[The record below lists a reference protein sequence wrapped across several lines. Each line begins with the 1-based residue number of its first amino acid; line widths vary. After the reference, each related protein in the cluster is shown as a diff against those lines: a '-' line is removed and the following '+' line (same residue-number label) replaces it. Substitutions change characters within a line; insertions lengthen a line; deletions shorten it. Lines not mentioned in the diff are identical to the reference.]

1 MVGLILNRN
10 DKKGRISHTDFWLRL
25 ILLLYAVIGLTYA
38 LVTPVFEASD
48 ELWHYPMIR
57 HLADGNPLPVQV
69 FDPALAGPW
78 KQQASQPPLY
88 YYLGA
93 ALTFWI
99 DASDMEQVRWENPH
113 VDNGLITVD
122 GNINLTIHDP
132 DWNPWQGT
140 LLAVRLVRV
149 FSLLLGLATVYLTY
163 LIAREVVPDR
173 PEIVLGST
181 AATAFL
187 PMFLFI
193 SGAVN
198 NDNLIIPLAALTL
211 YLLIRVVGGGQPVPT
226 AWQWLGDNW
235 QTWLLI
241 GVVVGLGALTKI
253 SGVGLLPLVWGT
265 AVMAAWR
272 ASDRQ
277 VTLSN
282 CWRWLAAGTG
292 RWLLALLP
300 ALLIAGWWYAR
311 NVILYD
317 DWRGWSAFI
326 AVLGQRAQPAS
337 LAQLWGERRGFMMSY
352 WGLFGGVNVPMAMWI
367 YAALNTA
374 VIVASGGFVI
384 YMATSV
390 REWQSTN
397 GWRSL
402 RSAPITTLLE
412 IVQRHFPLIVCLL
425 WVSAVIYGLIDWTT
439 TTWSSQ
445 GRLVFSALPVLQI
458 LWVMGLVRW
467 LPLRFSRVLV
477 GLLAGFMAVIA
488 FLAPWLWIRPAYQ
501 PERYAPPQT
510 AAISSSQAEFGN
522 RLRLTGYTVIESMGN
537 TPVTPGDFVDV
548 TLTWKVLAPIVDNWS
563 VFVHLNDPVIGVPIA
578 QRDMYHGQGLQPTS
592 LLKPGQE
599 LTTFYRLQVP
609 KTAVSPAELE
619 LAVGLYDFDTGE
631 RVALVSGQD
640 AFVLAQLPLAAAS
653 GQFPNA
659 LSVNFHNELELVGYS
674 LSSRQTQP
682 GELIDLTLYVRPLR
696 PLTTD
701 YTFFAQILADDATR
715 WAAVDLPLPTSEWVE
730 GDIQTI
736 TLPLTLAD
744 ETPSGVYPLILG
756 MYTRPNDSWIQRL
769 QLVAEDGRITQE
781 DYLRLTM
788 VGVSQSP

>member
-1 MVGLILNRN
+1 ME
-10 DKKGRISHTDFWLRL
+10 KKWLRL
-25 ILLLYAVIGLTYA
+25 ILLLYGIIGLTYA

-57 HLADGNPLPVQV
+57 HLADGNRLPVQV

-122 GNINLTIHDP
+122 GNINLTVHDP
-132 DWNPWQGT
+132 DWSPWQGT

-149 FSLLLGLATVYLTY
+149 FSLFLGLATVYMTN

-173 PEIVLGST
+173 PEIALGAT

-211 YLLIRVVGGGQPVPT
+211 FLLIRVVGGGQPMAA
-226 AWQWLGDNW
+226 AWQWIEDNR

-241 GVVVGLGALTKI
+241 GVVVGLAALTKI
-253 SGVGLLPLVWGT
+253 SGVGLLPLVWST

-272 ASDRQ
+272 ESDRQ

-282 CWRWLAAGTG
+282 CLRWLAAGTG

-300 ALLIAGWWYAR
+300 VLLIAGWWYGR
-311 NVILYD
+311 NMILYD

-326 AVLGQRAQPAS
+326 SVLGQRAQPAT
-337 LAQLWGERRGFMMSY
+337 LAQLWGERRGFMMSF
-352 WGLFGGVNVPMAMWI
+352 WGLFGGVNVPMAMWV

-374 VIVASGGFVI
+374 VIIAAGGFVI
-384 YMATSV
+384 HVATSV
-390 REWQSTN
+390 REWYAT
-397 GWRSL
+397 GEWRFM
-402 RSAPITTLLE
+402 RRAPITALLD
-412 IVQRHFPLIVCLL
+412 IIQRHFPLIVCLL

-445 GRLVFSALPVLQI
+445 GRLVFSALPALQI
-458 LWVMGLVRW
+458 LFVMGLARW
-467 LPLRFSRVLV
+467 LPLRFSRLLV
-477 GLLAGFMAVIA
+477 GLLAGFLAIIA
-488 FLAPWLWIRPAYQ
+488 FLAPWVWIRPAYQ

-510 AAISSSQAEFGN
+510 AATTPTHADFGN
-522 RLRLTGYTVIESMGN
+522 GLRLTGYAATGPQTDN
-537 TPVTPGDFVDV
+537 TAVMPGDFVDV
-548 TLTWKVLAPIVDNWS
+548 ILTWELLAPIAHNWS

-609 KTAVSPAELE
+609 ETAVSPTELK
-619 LAVGLYDFDTGE
+619 LTVGLYDFGTGE
-631 RVALVSGQD
+631 RIALDNGQD
-640 AFVLAQLPLAAAS
+640 TFMLAQLPLAADP
-653 GQFPNA
+653 GQYPNA
-659 LSVNFHNELELVGYS
+659 LSINFHNEFELVGYS
-674 LSSRQTQP
+674 PSSRQIQP
-682 GELIDLTLYVRPLR
+682 GEAIDLTLYVRPLR
-696 PLTTD
+696 SLTTD
-701 YTFFAQILADDATR
+701 YTFFAQILGDDATR
-715 WAAVDLPLPTSEWVE
+715 WAGVDLPLPTSQWAE
-730 GDIQTI
+730 GEIQAI
-736 TLPLTLAD
+736 TLPLLLAD
-744 ETPSGVYPLILG
+744 ETPGGIYPLILG
-756 MYTRPNDSWIQRL
+756 MYTRPHDNGFQRL
-769 QLVAEDGRITQE
+769 HLVAKDGRITQ
-781 DYLRLTM
+781 DDFLPLTL

>member
-1 MVGLILNRN
+1 MILNLI

-25 ILLLYAVIGLTYA
+25 ILLLYSAIGLTYA
-38 LVTPVFEASD
+38 LVTPEFEASD

-57 HLADGNPLPVQV
+57 HLAGGNPLPVQV

-132 DWNPWQGT
+132 GWNPWQGT

-149 FSLLLGLATVYLTY
+149 FSLFLGLATVYLTC

-173 PEIVLGST
+173 PEIVLGAT

-211 YLLIRVVGGGQPVPT
+211 YLLIRVVGDGQPV
-226 AWQWLGDNW
+226 AAVWQWIGNNW

-241 GVVVGLGALTKI
+241 GVVVGLAALTKI

-265 AVMAAWR
+265 AVMAAWQ

-282 CWRWLAAGTG
+282 CLLWLAAGTK

-337 LAQLWGERRGFMMSY
+337 LAQLWGERRGFMMSF

-367 YAALNTA
+367 YSILNTV

-384 YMATSV
+384 YVATSV
-390 REWQSTN
+390 REWQSAN

-402 RSAPITTLLE
+402 RGAPITTLLE

-445 GRLVFSALPVLQI
+445 GRLVFSALPALQI
-458 LWVMGLVRW
+458 LFVMGLARW
-467 LPLRFSRVLV
+467 LPLKFSRVLV
-477 GLLAGFMAVIA
+477 GLLAGFLAIIA
-488 FLAPWLWIRPAYQ
+488 FLAPWVWIRPAYQ
-501 PERYAPPQT
+501 PEQYAPPQT
-510 AAISSSQAEFGN
+510 AALSPIQAEFGN
-522 RLRLTGYTVIESMGN
+522 SLRLTGYAVTGPRMGN
-537 TPVTPGDFVDV
+537 MAVTPGDFVDV
-548 TLTWKVLAPIVDNWS
+548 ILTWELLAPIADNWS

-609 KTAVSPAELE
+609 ETAVSPTELE
-619 LAVGLYDFDTGE
+619 LTVGLYDFGTGE
-631 RVALVSGQD
+631 RVALDNGQD
-640 AFVLAQLPLAAAS
+640 TFMLAQLPLAAAP
-653 GQFPNA
+653 GQYPNA
-659 LSVNFHNELELVGYS
+659 LSVNFHNEFELVGYS
-674 LSSRQTQP
+674 PSSRQIQP
-682 GELIDLTLYVRPLR
+682 GEAIDLTLYVRPLR
-696 PLTTD
+696 PLITD
-701 YTFFAQILADDATR
+701 YTFFAQILGDDATR
-715 WAAVDLPLPTSEWVE
+715 WAGVDLSLPTSQWAE
-730 GDIQTI
+730 GEIQAI
-736 TLPLTLAD
+736 TLPLLLAD
-744 ETPSGVYPLILG
+744 ETPGGIYPLILG
-756 MYTRPNDSWIQRL
+756 MYTRPNDGGFQRL
-769 QLVAEDGRITQE
+769 QLVAKDGRITQ
-781 DYLRLTM
+781 DDFLRLTL

>member
-1 MVGLILNRN
+1 MGKKWLN
-10 DKKGRISHTDFWLRL
+10 F
-25 ILLLYAVIGLTYA
+25 ILLFYGAIGLTYA
-38 LVTPVFEASD
+38 LVTPVFEVSD

-149 FSLLLGLATVYLTY
+149 FSLFLGLATVCLTY
-163 LIAREVVPDR
+163 LIGREVVPDR
-173 PEIVLGST
+173 PEIVLGAT

-211 YLLIRVVGGGQPVPT
+211 FLLIRVVGDGQPVAV
-226 AWQWLGDNW
+226 AWQWLGDNR

-241 GVVVGLGALTKI
+241 GVVVGLAALTKI

-265 AVMAAWR
+265 AVMAAWQ
-272 ASDRQ
+272 ASDRR

-282 CWRWLAAGTG
+282 CLRWLAAGTG

-300 ALLIAGWWYAR
+300 VLLIAGWWYAR
-311 NVILYD
+311 NVSLYD

-352 WGLFGGVNVPMAMWI
+352 WGLFGGVNVPMASWI
-367 YAALNTA
+367 YTALNTA
-374 VIVASGGFVI
+374 VVVAIGGFVI
-384 YMATSV
+384 FVAGSV
-390 REWQSTN
+390 REWQSMS

-402 RSAPITTLLE
+402 RRAPITTLLE
-412 IVQRHFPLIVCLL
+412 IVQRHFALILCLL
-425 WVSAVIYGLIDWTT
+425 WVSAVIYGLLDWTT

-445 GRLVFSALPVLQI
+445 GRLVFSAQPALQI
-458 LWVMGLVRW
+458 LFVMGLVRW
-467 LPLRFSRVLV
+467 LPLWFSRPLV

-488 FLAPWLWIRPAYQ
+488 LLAPWVWIRPAYQ
-501 PERYAPPQT
+501 PEQYALPQT
-510 AAISSSQAEFGN
+510 AAMAPIQADFGN
-522 RLRLTGYTVIESMGN
+522 RLRLTGYAVTGPPMDN
-537 TPVTPGDFVDV
+537 TAVTPGDFVDV
-548 TLTWKVLAPIVDNWS
+548 ILTWELLAPITDNWS

-578 QRDMYHGQGLQPTS
+578 QRDMYHGQGLRPTS
-592 LLKPGQE
+592 LLKPGQD
-599 LTTFYRLQVP
+599 LTTFYRLRVP
-609 KTAVSPAELE
+609 ETAVSPAELE
-619 LAVGLYDFDTGE
+619 LTIGLYDFDTGE
-631 RVALVSGQD
+631 RVFLDNGQD
-640 AFVLAQLPLAAAS
+640 ALMLAQLPLAAAA
-653 GQFPNA
+653 GQYPNA
-659 LSVNFHNELELVGYS
+659 LSVNFHNEFELVGYS
-674 LSSRQTQP
+674 PSSRQTQP
-682 GELIDLTLYVRPLR
+682 REPIDLTLYVRPLR

-715 WAAVDLPLPTSEWVE
+715 WAAVDLPLPTTQWAE
-730 GDIQTI
+730 GEVQTI
-736 TLPLTLAD
+736 TLPLLPTD

-756 MYTRPNDSWIQRL
+756 MYTRSNDGGFQRL

-781 DYLRLTM
+781 DFLRLTWVR
-788 VGVSQSP
+788 VGESLHTNR